1 MHLFK
6 YNGKTFAALFT
17 NTELYIFL
25 KIIVLQRH
33 LAMTI
38 IDFII
43 TSTKIEYLEMKGGFL
58 REFSQSLRISSV
70 LYFVLSKNCL
80 L

>member
-1 MHLFK
+1 MHLLK
-6 YNGKTFAALFT
+6 YNGKTFATLFT

-33 LAMTI
+33 LAMII

-43 TSTKIEYLEMKGGFL
+43 TSTKIEYLEMKDFKCTL
-58 REFSQSLRISSV
+58 LCFKQELLV
-70 LYFVLSKNCL
+70 LTYQYNYVFE
-80 L
+80 